1 MQKLLVVIAVASLF
15 TACSSVQPLPPQAA
29 APQTKEIP
37 PVTIAQQPLP
47 IGIPAWFGATVK
59 SDTAVIAD
67 ADGISSEASG
77 ALQNAVANA
86 FARICQDIGGTVRSQ
101 QNLYRRDTEQDSTF
115 VNTAAT
121 KVMCKDIDIRG
132 SVIDHKEFV
141 RDGHR
146 IRAYVRVRYPILDNN
161 VLGKAH
167 RTEQAQRQ
175 AQRQA
180 QQPVQKPGTGSIDD
194 EARREFQDL
203 DKSVEGTKPV
213 VKSVSQAPAQ
223 APAQST
229 VATVNLLD
237 VDNAEYKRK
246 RDEALQ
252 KPGAVVGQVTLR

>member
-15 TACSSVQPLPPQAA
+15 TACSSVKPLPPQAV

-37 PVTIAQQPLP
+37 PVTMAQQPLP

-132 SVIDHKEFV
+132 SVVDHKEFV
-141 RDGHR
+141 RDGNR

-161 VLGKAH
+161 VLGKAY
-167 RTEQAQRQ
+167 RAEQAM
-175 AQRQA
+175 RQA
-180 QQPVQKPGTGSIDD
+180 QQPVQKSAPGSIDN

-203 DKSVEGTKPV
+203 DKSVDGPKPSA
-213 VKSVSQAPAQ
+213 KSVSQAPAP

-252 KPGAVVGQVTLR
+252 KPGAVVGQITLR